1 MFGAYNVQ
9 TATVF
14 LDYDPGADDD
24 IPIFISPKALEITS
38 IKATTVNAVAA
49 DGTNYFDLAV
59 YNGGTLGTALTAV
72 AGTVGGTVGWSALT
86 PVSFTVSNGT
96 MAANEVLKLRY
107 NEAGTG
113 TFTAMILSINY
124 VLGVG

>member
-1 MFGAYNVQ
+1 MFGAYDIKS
-9 TATVF
+9 TTVF
-14 LDYDPGADDD
+14 LDYDPAADDD
-24 IPIFISPKALEITS
+24 IPVFIAPKALEIVS
-38 IKATTVNAVAA
+38 IKATTVNAVVA

-59 YNGGTLGTALTAV
+59 YNGGTSGTALTAV
-72 AGTVGGTVGWSALT
+72 AGTVGGTVGWVALT

-113 TFTAMILSINY
+113 TFTAMILSVDY
-124 VLGVG
+124 RLGVS